1 MLPGLHTKER
11 PTVRAWSD
19 IKREL
24 LYIRTIQ
31 VGRTLCRPARG
42 RLQTSTWQ
50 HPSKSKIN
58 TAAAAVAKIPDD
70 HPAAERVRPSP
81 LDGLAMNSP
90 LSSPTPSPLSP
101 LVPDDVASR
110 KENISTSHHWGHRFL
125 CNYLPPSFNDPSGNT
140 RPAYL
145 FPIFL
150 LINIATMTDRTII
163 AGANKEFSAFISSAP
178 DSPQFVKDNPDAGI
192 GLLQGWQF

>member
-1 MLPGLHTKER
+1 MR
-11 PTVRAWSD
+11 D
-19 IKREL
+19 IKIAWYVLFNRYL
-24 LYIRTIQ
+24 RY
-31 VGRTLCRPARG
+31 VAARG
-42 RLQTSTWQ
+42 R
-50 HPSKSKIN
+50 
-58 TAAAAVAKIPDD
+58 AAAA
-70 HPAAERVRPSP
+70 AAAPHDIHDISQLVRECAHRH
-81 LDGLAMNSP
+81 GRCMNSP
-90 LSSPTPSPLSP
+90 LSSPTPSPMSP
-101 LVPDDVASR
+101 LIPDDVASR
-110 KENISTSHHWGHRFL
+110 KEDIISSHHWGHRFL

-145 FPIFL
+145 FPFFL